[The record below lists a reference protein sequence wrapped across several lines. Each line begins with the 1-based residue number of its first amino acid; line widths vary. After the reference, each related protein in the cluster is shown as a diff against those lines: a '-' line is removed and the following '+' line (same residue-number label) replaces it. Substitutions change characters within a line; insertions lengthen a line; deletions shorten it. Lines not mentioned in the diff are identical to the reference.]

1 MISNIDTDPA
11 EILERYITRVE
22 IEKVFKTGKDYT
34 SLLPLAKWTKKR
46 VDGKLFSEMISTLVI
61 LLLRKKLIPQGLS
74 LPDFTGKPKSQMCF
88 KNENGQVIIE
98 TPNKQV
104 KELYQALD
112 IKIPDYINLSD
123 YLSHITG

>member
-1 MISNIDTDPA
+1 M
-11 EILERYITRVE
+11 
-22 IEKVFKTGKDYT
+22 
-34 SLLPLAKWTKKR
+34 
-46 VDGKLFSEMISTLVI
+46 
-61 LLLRKKLIPQGLS
+61 RKKLIPQGFS

-88 KNENGQVIIE
+88 KNVDNQVIIE

-112 IKIPDYINLSD
+112 IKIPIYINLSD